1 MRFGDPSGEPVLDGL
16 LPLFGGGDITLRGGL
31 GLLLMFLRG
40 RPPLTGLLLTLLLGI
55 LTGLLLKLLRMFL
68 RGLLI
73 GFLLEGL
80 CGLLEG
86 LRLTLRDGD
95 LAEVRVRLLLFT
107 TGGLGLTLLRRLLL
121 SGLLLGVLL
130 CMDLAE
136 LLLMLL
142 I

>member
-95 LAEVRVRLLLFT
+95 LAEVRVRLLLFA